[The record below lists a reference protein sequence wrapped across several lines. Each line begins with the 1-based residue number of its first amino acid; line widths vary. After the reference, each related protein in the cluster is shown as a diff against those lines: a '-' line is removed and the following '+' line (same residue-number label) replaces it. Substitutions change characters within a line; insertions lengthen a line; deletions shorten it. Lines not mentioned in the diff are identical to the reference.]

1 MNDIKIAFFDL
12 DGTLS
17 VPEYRN
23 DGEPVIGFPTISEWV
38 HYCETAG
45 QDAYQYCK
53 PVMVTKKYAAELKSA
68 GIKLYVLTAVMS
80 DAEIKAKN
88 VFIKNNYDG
97 FFEELLTVSNASEKR
112 EKIRKTAEM
121 EGVPCCECELVE
133 DDFSTLLDVIC
144 DGVKTTHI
152 SQLIDY
158 YIQII
163 FTIRDYK
170 FICM

>member
-1 MNDIKIAFFDL
+1 MSNIKITFFDL

-23 DGEPVIGFPTISEWV
+23 NGEPVIGFPTIKEWV

-53 PVMVTKKYAAELKSA
+53 PVIVTKKYAAELKSA

-80 DAEIKAKN
+80 DAEIEAKR
-88 VFIKNNYDG
+88 VFIEENYDG
-97 FFEELLTVSNASEKR
+97 FFDDLLTVSNAKEKR
-112 EKIRKTAEM
+112 EKIRRVAEM
-121 EGVPCCECELVE
+121 EGVSCCECELVE
-133 DDFSTLLDVIC
+133 DDFSTLLDVIG

-152 SQLIDY
+152 SQLINNCIWHD
-158 YIQII
+158 
-163 FTIRDYK
+163 DVNE
-170 FICM
+170 